1 SHDDAA
7 QPADGVRRGRRPV
20 PRAGRGAPVAAAGT
34 DAGGR
39 TGRAGLA
46 PTGEP
51 PLRHWI
57 LAARRRLRC
66 ALPALRQAALV
77 VGRGEE
83 PLAVDAW
90 TDDVGAYTPLA
101 LDRLAGPDDNLA
113 AELAAICAE
122 RGLTGGAMGY
132 EGSFD
137 LLGVPHWQG
146 EVRIPSEASLAA
158 LRRMPPGD
166 DFRDATSVLRAA
178 RTVKSA

>member
-1 SHDDAA
+1 
-7 QPADGVRRGRRPV
+7 
-20 PRAGRGAPVAAAGT
+20 
-34 DAGGR
+34 
-39 TGRAGLA
+39 
-46 PTGEP
+46 
-51 PLRHWI
+51 
-57 LAARRRLRC
+57 

-158 LRRMPPGD
+158 LPHAAGGRLPRRHQRTARGAHGEE
-166 DFRDATSVLRAA
+166 RTGTGRAA
-178 RTVKSA
+178 ARERGGGARAGRREGGDPPRGDGDGRGAGGGVGHLP